1 MVDAEY
7 IEDTSSLLLAPE
19 KVYADSE
26 QVKITKVESTQ
37 AKAEE
42 FVLWKTIVAGS
53 MGGVAITLVGHPLE
67 TVKTRLQTGATTNIF
82 RGCYKGMLSPLL
94 GTTPFFASSYFGF
107 RLGRTLTGERTDT
120 PSIMVSGGIA
130 GVIAT
135 FVRTPTDR
143 VKIVA
148 QNERISSQQAIKN
161 LFAARGFF
169 GVYQGFGATAFW
181 MIPSSMI
188 FWGGV
193 EFWSWAF
200 KDTDDYVRPFLG
212 GGMAGVTEWICCLPF
227 DTVKTR
233 VQAGT
238 DPSVMAAI
246 RSTYSGG
253 LQSMYRGFIPMMVR
267 AFPANGA
274 AIWATSMG
282 TKLLKDV

>member
-1 MVDAEY
+1 MVEADY
-7 IEDTSSLLLAPE
+7 IEDKSPHLLAPE
-19 KVYADSE
+19 KPIPESVP
-26 QVKITKVESTQ
+26 VKVTKVESTQ
-37 AKAEE
+37 TDAQE
-42 FVLWKTIVAGS
+42 FVLWKTIAAGS
-53 MGGVAITLVGHPLE
+53 MGGVAITVVGHPME
-67 TVKTRLQTGATTNIF
+67 TVKTRLQTGATTNIL

-107 RLGRTLTGERTDT
+107 RLGRSLTGERTDT
-120 PSIMVSGGIA
+120 PSIMASGGIA
-130 GVIAT
+130 GVIST

-181 MIPSSMI
+181 MIPSSMM

-253 LQSMYRGFIPMMVR
+253 LRSMYRGFVPMMVR

-282 TKLLKDV
+282 NKLLKDI